1 MQRAFR
7 EEYHSTRTRQDCT
20 KSCEFPL
27 HRLCAS
33 TRYTIS
39 SWARTAQR
47 DMRCDLSSP
56 LTPGRLKCSCG
67 WLSLSSTTRR
77 LAATR
82 RAPRGSHRNLLEVL
96 FQGAG
101 TKAVADPAVTGGYIW
116 GLFVR
121 ECLADSAGED
131 LMGGGYTWAAALCFV
146 AARPRLGIF
155 IGASGWS
162 SAATYLLA
170 TPSGKIVPRG
180 CF

>member
-1 MQRAFR
+1 M
-7 EEYHSTRTRQDCT
+7 

-27 HRLCAS
+27 HRSCAP

-39 SWARTAQR
+39 SRAKTAQR

-56 LTPGRLKCSCG
+56 LIPGRLKCSCG
-67 WLSLSSTTRR
+67 WLSLFSTTRR
-77 LAATR
+77 LAPTR
-82 RAPRGSHRNLLEVL
+82 KAPRGFHRNLLEVL

-101 TKAVADPAVTGGYIW
+101 TKAVAGPAVAGGYIW
-116 GLFVR
+116 GLLVW
-121 ECLADSAGED
+121 ECLADSAGD
-131 LMGGGYTWAAALCFV
+131 VLMGGGYTWAAALCLV
-146 AARPRLGIF
+146 AAGPGLGIF

-162 SAATYLLA
+162 LAATYLLS